1 MARERRV
8 LRLLFCIAREEH
20 CEVAVF
26 EPADNRVDVEVRL
39 AVFLAALLHHLGRR
53 TQNVKRNAAA
63 KVEHI
68 AVDER
73 LVGNVLRLDG
83 LQVVAIE
90 LRRRRLAVVIDRLDL
105 AVLEED
111 GSAAQMVGMGMGDDE
126 LVDRLD
132 VFFLERRFEL
142 RMLVEVAR
150 VDEYGLIRRSYEDG
164 VALPDVEHL
173 DV

>member
-1 MARERRV
+1 M
-8 LRLLFCIAREEH
+8 
-20 CEVAVF
+20 
-26 EPADNRVDVEVRL
+26 
-39 AVFLAALLHHLGRR
+39 
-53 TQNVKRNAAA
+53 KRNAAA
-63 KVEHI
+63 EVEHI

-83 LQVVAIE
+83 LQVFAVE

-111 GSAAQMVGMGMGDDE
+111 GGAAQMVGMRVRDDE

-132 VFFLERRFEL
+132 IFLLERRFKL

-150 VDEYGLIRRSYEDG
+150 VDEYGLIGRSYEDG
-164 VALPDVEHL
+164 VALPDVEHF

>member
-1 MARERRV
+1 
-8 LRLLFCIAREEH
+8 
-20 CEVAVF
+20 
-26 EPADNRVDVEVRL
+26 
-39 AVFLAALLHHLGRR
+39 
-53 TQNVKRNAAA
+53 
-63 KVEHI
+63 
-68 AVDER
+68 
-73 LVGNVLRLDG
+73 
-83 LQVVAIE
+83 
-90 LRRRRLAVVIDRLDL
+90 
-105 AVLEED
+105 
-111 GSAAQMVGMGMGDDE
+111 MVGMGMGDDE